1 MCHRGY
7 GAGDLEYFEREEEEV
22 RTIED
27 PRGIIYRNHDA
38 REYSYKCR
46 RRNEQKWNGICRK
59 ALTLS
64 LLFFIMACLVGWSL

>member
-7 GAGDLEYFEREEEEV
+7 DAGDLEHFRREEEEV

-27 PRGIIYRNHDA
+27 SRGLIYRNHDA